1 MMRIALAR
9 YRYSPHGGAER
20 YLDGLG
26 ERLREAG
33 ADVRILSSSWEGAEK
48 TVSSWER
55 IRVPKWPASL
65 RPFLFAQAVGR
76 WARAHPEWLLFSWER
91 LPGAEVVRAGD
102 GCHAEWLMRKRALKA
117 RHAAALDRLRPL
129 NRTHIRL
136 ERQMFLSEKL
146 LAVIANSARG
156 KEEIVRH
163 YGVPAENVSVVHNGV
178 DLSRFPA
185 AKREEARANLRG
197 RFAISED
204 ETVFLFVGSG
214 FARKGVGALTDAAIA
229 LARTG
234 KRFRILVVGKG
245 DPRPYMNRA
254 AASGAGSA
262 LRFLGPVSGAEEFYL
277 GSDAFVF
284 PTVYEPFSNA
294 CLEAMAAGLPVI
306 TTGTNGVTEI
316 FRDGDAGFVLADP
329 FDVPALAGH
338 MEELLDPALRM
349 RMGTA
354 AREAAERV
362 PLEKKVGEIL
372 GVLSRAWEKKTGK
385 PSGQAALPG

>member
-1 MMRIALAR
+1 MRVALAR
-9 YRYSPHGGAER
+9 SRYSPHGGAER
-20 YLDGLG
+20 YLDALAN
-26 ERLREAG
+26 RLRETG
-33 ADVRILSSSWEGAEK
+33 AHVRILSSSWEGAEQSG
-48 TVSSWER
+48 SSWVR
-55 IRVPKWPASL
+55 IDVPNRPAPL
-65 RPFLFAQAVGR
+65 RLFLFARAVGQ
-76 WARAHPEWLLFSWER
+76 WARAHPDWLLFSWER

-102 GCHAEWLMRKRALKA
+102 GCHAEWMRRKRSLRPHTAV
-117 RHAAALDRLRPL
+117 LDQIRPL
-129 NRTHIRL
+129 NRAYLLL
-136 ERQMFLSEKL
+136 ERRMFTSEKL
-146 LAVIANSARG
+146 LAVIANSSRG
-156 KEEIVRH
+156 KEEILRH
-163 YGVPAENVSVVHNGV
+163 FGIAGEKVFVVHNGV

-185 AKREEARANLRG
+185 EKREEARANLRG
-197 RFAISED
+197 RFDISGD

-329 FDVPALAGH
+329 FDVPALAGR

>member
-1 MMRIALAR
+1 MRIAFVR

-20 YLDGLG
+20 YLDGLA
-26 ERLREAG
+26 ERLRETG
-33 ADVRILSSSWEGAEK
+33 SEVRILSSSWEGAEK

-55 IRVPKWPASL
+55 IRVPKRPASF
-65 RPFLFAQAVGR
+65 RPFLFALAVGR

-102 GCHAEWLMRKRALKA
+102 GCHAEWLIRKRSLRPHTAV
-117 RHAAALDRLRPL
+117 LDRMRPL
-129 NRTHIRL
+129 NRAYLLL
-136 ERQMFLSEKL
+136 ERKMFSSGKL
-146 LAVIANSARG
+146 LGVIANSSRG

-163 YGVPAENVSVVHNGV
+163 YGVPAENVFVVHNGV

-185 AKREEARANLRG
+185 AKREAARAYLRG
-197 RFAISED
+197 RFAISGD

-234 KRFRILVVGKG
+234 TRFRILVVGKG
-245 DPRPYMNRA
+245 DSRPYMSRA
-254 AASGAGSA
+254 RSAGAGHA
-262 LRFLGPVSGAEEFYL
+262 LLFPGPVDGAEEFYL

-306 TTGTNGVTEI
+306 TTRTNGVTEI

-329 FDVPALAGH
+329 FDVTALAGR
-338 MEELLDPALRM
+338 MEELLDPALRG

-354 AREAAERV
+354 ARQAAERV

-372 GVLSRAWEKKTGK
+372 GVLTRAWEKKTGK
-385 PSGQAALPG
+385 PSGEAALPG

>member
-1 MMRIALAR
+1 MRIAFVR

-20 YLDGLG
+20 YLDGLA

-33 ADVRILSSSWEGAEK
+33 SDVRILSSSWEGAEK
-48 TVSSWER
+48 SVSSWER
-55 IRVPKWPASL
+55 IRVPKRPASF
-65 RPFLFAQAVGR
+65 RPFLFALAVGR

-102 GCHAEWLMRKRALKA
+102 GCHAEWLIRKRSLRPHTAV
-117 RHAAALDRLRPL
+117 LDRMRPL
-129 NRTHIRL
+129 NRAHLLL
-136 ERQMFLSEKL
+136 ERKMFSSEKL
-146 LAVIANSARG
+146 LGVIANSSRG

-163 YGVPAENVSVVHNGV
+163 YGVPAENVFVVHNGV

-197 RFAISED
+197 RFAISGD

-214 FARKGVGALTDAAIA
+214 FTRKGVGALTDAAIS
-229 LARTG
+229 LAKAG

-245 DPRPYMNRA
+245 DPRPYLNRA
-254 AASGAGSA
+254 ASAGAGGA
-262 LRFLGPVSGAEEFYL
+262 LRFLGPVDGAEEFYL

-294 CLEAMAAGLPVI
+294 CLEAMAAGLPLI
-306 TTGTNGVTEI
+306 TTETNGVSEI
-316 FRDGDAGFVLADP
+316 FREGDAGFVLADP
-329 FDVPALAGH
+329 FDVPALANR

-354 AREAAERV
+354 ARQVAERV

-372 GVLSRAWEKKTGK
+372 GVLSRAWENKTGK
-385 PSGQAALPG
+385 PSGETALPG

>member
-1 MMRIALAR
+1 MRIALVR

-20 YLDGLG
+20 YLDSLG
-26 ERLREAG
+26 ERLGEVG

-55 IRVPKWPASL
+55 IRVPKWPVSF
-65 RPFLFAQAVGR
+65 RPFLFAREVGR

-102 GCHAEWLMRKRALKA
+102 GCHAEWLMRKKALKS
-117 RHAAALDRLRPL
+117 RYAAALDRMRLL

-136 ERQMFLSEKL
+136 EREMFLSERL

-156 KEEIVRH
+156 KEEILRH

-185 AKREEARANLRG
+185 GMREEARANLRG
-197 RFAISED
+197 RFDISEE

-214 FARKGVGALTDAAIA
+214 FVRKGVGALTDAAIA

-234 KRFRILVVGKG
+234 KRFRILVAGKG
-245 DPRPYMNRA
+245 DSRPYVNRA
-254 AASGAGSA
+254 AASGAAGA
-262 LRFLGPVSGAEEFYL
+262 LRFLGPVSGIEEFYL
-277 GSDAFVF
+277 GSDVFVF

-306 TTGTNGVTEI
+306 TTETNGVTEI
-316 FRDGDAGFVLADP
+316 FRDGEAGFVLADP
-329 FDVPALAGH
+329 FDVPALAGR
-338 MEELLDPALRM
+338 MEELLDPALRF
-349 RMGTA
+349 RMGAA

-372 GVLSRAWEKKTGK
+372 GVLSRAWEIKTGK
-385 PSGQAALPG
+385 PSGKGLPG

>member
-1 MMRIALAR
+1 MRIAFVR

-20 YLDGLG
+20 YLDGLA
-26 ERLREAG
+26 ERLRETG
-33 ADVRILSSSWEGAEK
+33 SEVRILSSSWEGAEK

-55 IRVPKWPASL
+55 IRVPKRPASF
-65 RPFLFAQAVGR
+65 RPFLFALAVGR

-102 GCHAEWLMRKRALKA
+102 GCHAEWLIRKRSLRPHTAV
-117 RHAAALDRLRPL
+117 LDRMRPL
-129 NRTHIRL
+129 NRAYLLL
-136 ERQMFLSEKL
+136 ERKMFSSGKL
-146 LAVIANSARG
+146 LGVIANSSRG

-163 YGVPAENVSVVHNGV
+163 YGVPAENVFVVHNGV

-185 AKREEARANLRG
+185 AKREAARANLRG
-197 RFAISED
+197 RFAISGD

-214 FARKGVGALTDAAIA
+214 FARKGVGALTDAAVA

-234 KRFRILVVGKG
+234 TRFRILVVGKG
-245 DPRPYMNRA
+245 DPRPYMSRA
-254 AASGAGSA
+254 RSAGAGHA
-262 LRFLGPVSGAEEFYL
+262 LLFPGPVDGAEEFYL

-306 TTGTNGVTEI
+306 TTRTNGVTEI

-329 FDVPALAGH
+329 FDVTALAGR
-338 MEELLDPALRM
+338 MEELLDPALRG

-354 AREAAERV
+354 ARQAAERV

-372 GVLSRAWEKKTGK
+372 GVLTRAWEKKTGK
-385 PSGQAALPG
+385 PSGEAALPG

>member
-1 MMRIALAR
+1 MRIALAR

-20 YLDGLG
+20 YLDSLG
-26 ERLREAG
+26 ERLGKAG

-55 IRVPKWPASL
+55 IRVPEWPASL
-65 RPFLFAQAVGR
+65 RPSRFAVAVNR
-76 WARAHPEWLLFSWER
+76 WARAHPEWLLFSFER

-102 GCHAEWLMRKRALKA
+102 GCHAEWLSRKQALKA
-117 RHAAALDRLRPL
+117 PYAAALDRLRIL

-136 ERQMFLSEKL
+136 ERQMFRSKRL

-163 YGVPAENVSVVHNGV
+163 YKVPADIISVVHNGV

-185 AKREEARANLRG
+185 GMRESARAKLRG
-197 RFAISED
+197 RFGISGD

-229 LARTG
+229 MARAG
-234 KRFRILVVGKG
+234 KRIRILVVGKG
-245 DPRPYMNRA
+245 NPRPYMNRA

-262 LRFLGPVSGAEEFYL
+262 LLFLGPVSGAEEFYL

-294 CLEAMAAGLPVI
+294 CLEAMAAGLPVV

-329 FDVPALAGH
+329 FDVPALAGR

-354 AREAAERV
+354 AREAAGRV

-385 PSGQAALPG
+385 ASGQAALPG

>member
-1 MMRIALAR
+1 MRIAFVR

-20 YLDGLG
+20 YLDGLA
-26 ERLREAG
+26 ERLRETG
-33 ADVRILSSSWEGAEK
+33 SEVRILSSSWEGAEK

-55 IRVPKWPASL
+55 IRVPKRPASF
-65 RPFLFAQAVGR
+65 RPFLFALAVGR

-102 GCHAEWLMRKRALKA
+102 GCHAEWLIRKRSLRPHTAV
-117 RHAAALDRLRPL
+117 LDRMRPL
-129 NRTHIRL
+129 NRAYLLL
-136 ERQMFLSEKL
+136 ERKMFSSGKL
-146 LAVIANSARG
+146 LGVIANSSRG

-163 YGVPAENVSVVHNGV
+163 YGVPAENVFVVHNGV

-185 AKREEARANLRG
+185 AKREAARANLRG
-197 RFAISED
+197 RFAISGD

-214 FARKGVGALTDAAIA
+214 FARKGVGALTDAAVA

-234 KRFRILVVGKG
+234 TRFRILVVGKG
-245 DPRPYMNRA
+245 DPRPYMSRA
-254 AASGAGSA
+254 RSAGAGHA
-262 LRFLGPVSGAEEFYL
+262 LLFPGPVDGAEEFYL

-306 TTGTNGVTEI
+306 TTRTNGVTEI

-329 FDVPALAGH
+329 FDVTALAGR
-338 MEELLDPALRM
+338 MEELLSPALRM

-354 AREAAERV
+354 ARQAAEKV

-372 GVLSRAWEKKTGK
+372 GVLTRAWEKKTGR
-385 PSGQAALPG
+385 PSGEAALPG

>member
-1 MMRIALAR
+1 MRIAFVR

-20 YLDGLG
+20 YLDGLA
-26 ERLREAG
+26 ERLRETG
-33 ADVRILSSSWEGAEK
+33 SEVRILSSSWEGAEK

-55 IRVPKWPASL
+55 IRVPKRPASF
-65 RPFLFAQAVGR
+65 RPFLFALAVGR

-102 GCHAEWLMRKRALKA
+102 GCHAEWLIRKRSLRPHTAV
-117 RHAAALDRLRPL
+117 LDRMRPL
-129 NRTHIRL
+129 NRAYLLL
-136 ERQMFLSEKL
+136 ERKMFSSEKL
-146 LAVIANSARG
+146 LGVIANSSRG

-163 YGVPAENVSVVHNGV
+163 YGVPAENVFVVHNGV

-197 RFAISED
+197 RFAISGD

-214 FARKGVGALTDAAIA
+214 FTRKGVGALTDAAIA
-229 LARTG
+229 LAKTG

-245 DPRPYMNRA
+245 DPRPYMSRA
-254 AASGAGSA
+254 RSAGAGHA
-262 LRFLGPVSGAEEFYL
+262 LLFPGPVDGAEEFYL

-294 CLEAMAAGLPVI
+294 CLEAMAAGLPLI

-329 FDVPALAGH
+329 FDVPALAGR

-354 AREAAERV
+354 ARHAAGRV